1 MKAIIPA
8 LFFATL
14 AMPSGAVA
22 ATLLA
27 VLVFWVAHEPS
38 EKSQLTC

>member
-14 AMPSGAVA
+14 AAPSGIVL

-27 VLVFWVAHEPS
+27 VLVFWVAHES
-38 EKSQLTC
+38 AKDAQLTC